1 MVSIYILL
9 SKPRGSSHAIYTQA
23 SIMHIIADDAAL
35 QEY

>member
-1 MVSIYILL
+1 MVSIML

-23 SIMHIIADDAAL
+23 SIMHIIADEAAL